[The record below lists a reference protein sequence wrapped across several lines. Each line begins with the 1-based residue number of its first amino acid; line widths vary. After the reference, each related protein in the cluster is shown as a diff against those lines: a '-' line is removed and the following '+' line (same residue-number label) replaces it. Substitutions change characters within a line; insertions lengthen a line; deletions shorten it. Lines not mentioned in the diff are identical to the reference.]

1 MPLKSRKEDGKRRPD
16 GGWFGSCPACL
27 TRYAFVALLVRPSV
41 ADEGW
46 PNRISAENM
55 TDHQSELDDCV
66 FVIEFFNTIL
76 FAYTFAELPAD
87 TL

>member
-1 MPLKSRKEDGKRRPD
+1 MGSDRMEDGLVHVL
-16 GGWFGSCPACL
+16 PACL

-46 PNRISAENM
+46 PNRISAENV

-66 FVIEFFNTIL
+66 FVIE
-76 FAYTFAELPAD
+76 
-87 TL
+87 